1 MTPRQR
7 SMIHI
12 SPRWPAVI
20 GLSTLLWLTGM
31 SAAWALPVRV
41 AVVASASARQ
51 ENTVLATVESNG
63 QVTLTAAVTGR
74 VLGPLLP
81 AGQVPAGAMV
91 ARIAPP
97 GLRATI
103 SAAQARVAFSRSQ
116 WLRNRQLY
124 TDGVLSRQDVE
135 QAKLALD
142 ESRSALRVLQAQSDQ
157 QQLSAPFAGS
167 LHYLVPAGAVVNAGQ
182 PIATLAG
189 RGIPWMHAYVTPA
202 VAQGL
207 QMGMVVGL
215 DGSSW
220 QGHGKIRSVGQSARH
235 LGLVSVYIDLPAG
248 SPLLPGEW
256 LQVRLPA
263 PGTTALAFVLPTASI
278 VMRGARAEVFTVR
291 HGRAVVVPVR
301 IVAGRGDRTWVTG
314 DLRVGEPVVRS
325 GNTRLIAGTPVQVQK
340 P

>member
-1 MTPRQR
+1 MTPRIR
-7 SMIHI
+7 PMIRI
-12 SPRWPAVI
+12 FPRWPAIV
-20 GLSTLLWLTGM
+20 GLGMLLWLAGM
-31 SAAWALPVRV
+31 DAAWALPVRV
-41 AVVASASARQ
+41 AVVASAPTQ
-51 ENTVLATVESNG
+51 PENIVLATVESNG
-63 QVTLTAAVTGR
+63 RVTLTAALTGR

-81 AGQVPAGAMV
+81 AGEVPDGALV

-97 GLRATI
+97 GLGASI
-103 SAAQARVAFSRSQ
+103 SAARARVAFCRNQ
-116 WLRNRQLY
+116 WLRNRKLY
-124 TDGVLSRQDVE
+124 ADGVLSRQDVE

-157 QQLSAPFAGS
+157 QQLTAPFAGS

-189 RGIPWMHAYVTPA
+189 RGAPWAHAYVTPA

-215 DGSSW
+215 DGSNW
-220 QGHGKIRSVGQSARH
+220 RGHGKIRSVGQSARH
-235 LGLVSVYIDLPAG
+235 LGLVSVYIDLPVG

-263 PGTTALAFVLPTASI
+263 PVTTAFVLPTTCI
-278 VMRGARAEVFTVR
+278 VMRGARTEVFAVR
-291 HGRAVVVPVR
+291 HGRAVVVPVH
-301 IVAGRGDRTWVTG
+301 IVAGRGDRTWVSG
-314 DLRVGEPVVRS
+314 DLRVGEPVIRS
-325 GNTRLIAGTPVQVQK
+325 GNARLVAGTPVQVRT

>member
-1 MTPRQR
+1 MTPRIR
-7 SMIHI
+7 PMIRI
-12 SPRWPAVI
+12 SPRWPAIV
-20 GLSTLLWLTGM
+20 GLGMLLWLAGM
-31 SAAWALPVRV
+31 DAAWALPVRV
-41 AVVASASARQ
+41 AVVASAPTQ
-51 ENTVLATVESNG
+51 PENIVLATVESNG
-63 QVTLTAAVTGR
+63 RVTLTAALTGR

-81 AGQVPAGAMV
+81 AGEVPDGALV

-97 GLRATI
+97 GLGASI
-103 SAAQARVAFSRSQ
+103 SAARARVAFCRNQ
-116 WLRNRQLY
+116 WLRNRKLY
-124 TDGVLSRQDVE
+124 ADGVLSRQDVE

-157 QQLSAPFAGS
+157 QQLTAPFAGS

-189 RGIPWMHAYVTPA
+189 RGAPWAHAYVTPA

-215 DGSSW
+215 DGSNW
-220 QGHGKIRSVGQSARH
+220 RGHGKIRSVGQSARH
-235 LGLVSVYIDLPAG
+235 LGLVSVYIDLPVG

-263 PGTTALAFVLPTASI
+263 PVTTAFVLPTACI
-278 VMRGARAEVFTVR
+278 VMRGARTEVFAVR
-291 HGRAVVVPVR
+291 HGRAVVVPVH
-301 IVAGRGDRTWVTG
+301 IVAGRGDRTWVSG
-314 DLRVGEPVVRS
+314 DLRVGEPVIRS
-325 GNTRLIAGTPVQVQK
+325 GNARLVAGTPVQVRT

>member
-1 MTPRQR
+1 
-7 SMIHI
+7 
-12 SPRWPAVI
+12 
-20 GLSTLLWLTGM
+20 WLAGM
-31 SAAWALPVRV
+31 DAAWALPVRV
-41 AVVASASARQ
+41 AVVASAPTQ
-51 ENTVLATVESNG
+51 PENIVLATVESNG
-63 QVTLTAAVTGR
+63 RVTLTAALTGR

-81 AGQVPAGAMV
+81 AGEVPDGALV

-97 GLRATI
+97 GLGASI
-103 SAAQARVAFSRSQ
+103 SAARARVAFCRNQ
-116 WLRNRQLY
+116 WLRNRKLY
-124 TDGVLSRQDVE
+124 ADGVLSRQDVE

-157 QQLSAPFAGS
+157 QQLTAPFAGS

-189 RGIPWMHAYVTPA
+189 RGAPWAHAYVTPA

-207 QMGMVVGL
+207 RIGTVVGL

-220 QGHGKIRSVGQSARH
+220 RGHGKIRSVGQSARH
-235 LGLVSVYIDLPAG
+235 LGLVSVYIDLPAR

-263 PGTTALAFVLPTASI
+263 PGATAFVLPTASI
-278 VMRGARAEVFTVR
+278 VMRGARAEVFAVR

-301 IVAGRGDRTWVTG
+301 IVASRGDRTWVSG
-314 DLRVGEPVVRS
+314 VLREGEPVVRS
-325 GNTRLIAGTPVQVQK
+325 GNARLVGGIPVQVQK

>member
-1 MTPRQR
+1 
-7 SMIHI
+7 MIHI
-12 SPRWPAVI
+12 SPRWSAVI
-20 GLSTLLWLTGM
+20 GLTTLLWLTAM

-41 AVVASASARQ
+41 AVVASAPTQQ

-63 QVTLTAAVTGR
+63 QVTLTATVTGR

-81 AGQVPAGAMV
+81 AGQVPAGALV
-91 ARIAPP
+91 AHIAPP
-97 GLRATI
+97 GLQATI

-116 WLRNRQLY
+116 WFRNRKLY
-124 TDGVLSRQDVE
+124 ADGVLSRQDME
-135 QAKLALD
+135 LAKLALD

-157 QQLSAPFAGS
+157 QQLTAPFAGS

-189 RGIPWMHAYVTPA
+189 RGAPWAHAYVTPA

-207 QMGMVVGL
+207 RIGTVVGL
-215 DGSSW
+215 DGNNW
-220 QGHGKIRSVGQSARH
+220 RGHGKIRSVGESARH
-235 LGLVSVYIDLPAG
+235 LGLVSIYIDLPTG

-263 PGTTALAFVLPTASI
+263 PGAWAFVLPTASI
-278 VMRGARAEVFTVR
+278 VMRGARAEVFAVR

-325 GNTRLIAGTPVQVQK
+325 GNARLVAGTPVQVRT

>member
-1 MTPRQR
+1 ML
-7 SMIHI
+7 HI

-20 GLSTLLWLTGM
+20 GLTALLWLTGM

-41 AVVASASARQ
+41 AVVASAPVQQ

-63 QVTLTAAVTGR
+63 QVTLTAPLTGR

-81 AGQVPAGAMV
+81 AGQVPDGALV

-97 GLRATI
+97 GLRASI
-103 SAAQARVAFSRSQ
+103 RAARARAAFSRSQ
-116 WLRNRQLY
+116 WLRNRKLY
-124 TDGVLSRQDVE
+124 ADGVLSRQDVE

-157 QQLSAPFAGS
+157 QQLTAPFAGS
-167 LHYLVPAGAVVNAGQ
+167 LHYLVPAGAVVDAGQ
-182 PIATLAG
+182 PVATLAG
-189 RGIPWMHAYVTPA
+189 RGAPWAHAYVTPT
-202 VAQGL
+202 VAQRL
-207 QMGMVVGL
+207 QMGTVVGL
-215 DGSSW
+215 DDSNW

-235 LGLVSVYIDLPAG
+235 LGLVSVYIDLPAR

-256 LQVRLPA
+256 LQVKLPA
-263 PGTTALAFVLPTASI
+263 LGATAFVLPTASI
-278 VMRGARAEVFTVR
+278 VMRGARAEVFAVR
-291 HGRAVVVPVR
+291 HGRGVVVHVR
-301 IVAGRGDRTWVTG
+301 IVASRGDRTWVSG

-325 GNTRLIAGTPVQVQK
+325 GNARLLAGTPVQVQK

>member
-1 MTPRQR
+1 
-7 SMIHI
+7 MIRI
-12 SPRWPAVI
+12 FPRWPAIV
-20 GLSTLLWLTGM
+20 GLGMLLWLAGM
-31 SAAWALPVRV
+31 DAAWALPVRV
-41 AVVASASARQ
+41 AVVASAPTQ
-51 ENTVLATVESNG
+51 PENIVLATVESNG
-63 QVTLTAAVTGR
+63 RVTLTAALTGR

-81 AGQVPAGAMV
+81 AGEVPDGALV

-97 GLRATI
+97 GLGASI
-103 SAAQARVAFSRSQ
+103 SAARARVAFCRNQ
-116 WLRNRQLY
+116 WLRNRKLY
-124 TDGVLSRQDVE
+124 ADGVLSRQDVE

-157 QQLSAPFAGS
+157 QQLTAPFAGS

-189 RGIPWMHAYVTPA
+189 RGAPWAHAYVTPA

-215 DGSSW
+215 DGSNW
-220 QGHGKIRSVGQSARH
+220 RGHGKIRSVGQSARH
-235 LGLVSVYIDLPAG
+235 LGLVSVYIDLPVG

-263 PGTTALAFVLPTASI
+263 PVTTAFVLPTACI
-278 VMRGARAEVFTVR
+278 VMRGARTEVFAVR
-291 HGRAVVVPVR
+291 HGRAVVVPVH
-301 IVAGRGDRTWVTG
+301 IVAGRGDRTWVSG
-314 DLRVGEPVVRS
+314 DLRVGEPVIRS
-325 GNTRLIAGTPVQVQK
+325 GNARLVAGTPVQVRT

>member
-1 MTPRQR
+1 MTPRKR

-12 SPRWPAVI
+12 SPRWSAVI
-20 GLSTLLWLTGM
+20 GLTTLFWLTGM
-31 SAAWALPVRV
+31 CAAWALPVRV
-41 AVVASASARQ
+41 AVVASAPTQQ

-81 AGQVPAGAMV
+81 AGQIPDGALV

-97 GLRATI
+97 GLRASI
-103 SAAQARVAFSRSQ
+103 SAAQARAAFSRSQ
-116 WLRNRQLY
+116 WFRNRKLY
-124 TDGVLSRQDVE
+124 ADGVLSRQDVE

-157 QQLSAPFAGS
+157 QQLTAPFAGS

-189 RGIPWMHAYVTPA
+189 RGAPWAHAYVTPA

-207 QMGMVVGL
+207 RIRTVVGL
-215 DGSSW
+215 DGSNW

-235 LGLVSVYIDLPAG
+235 LGLVSVYIDLPAR

-263 PGTTALAFVLPTASI
+263 PGATAFVLPTASI
-278 VMRGARAEVFTVR
+278 VMRGARAEVFAVR

-301 IVAGRGDRTWVTG
+301 IVASRGDRTWVSG
-314 DLRVGEPVVRS
+314 DLRVGEPVIRS
-325 GNTRLIAGTPVQVQK
+325 GNARLVAGTPVQVQK

>member
-20 GLSTLLWLTGM
+20 GLAILLWLTGM

-41 AVVASASARQ
+41 AAVASAPARQ

-81 AGQVPAGAMV
+81 AGQIPAGTMV

-124 TDGVLSRQDVE
+124 TDGVFSRQDVE
-135 QAKLALD
+135 RTKLALD
-142 ESRSALRVLQAQSDQ
+142 EARSTLRVLQAQANE
-157 QQLSAPFAGS
+157 QQLTAPFAGS

-207 QMGMVVGL
+207 QPGMVVGL
-215 DGSSW
+215 DGSGW

-235 LGLVSVYIDLPAG
+235 LGLVSVYIDLPAH
-248 SPLLPGEW
+248 SLLLPGEW
-256 LQVRLPA
+256 LQVRLSA
-263 PGTTALAFVLPTASI
+263 PGATALVLPTASI
-278 VMRGARAEVFTVR
+278 VMRGARTEVFAVR

-301 IVAGRGDRTWVTG
+301 IVASRGDRTWVSG
-314 DLRVGEPVVRS
+314 DLRVGEFVIRS
-325 GNTRLIAGTPVQVQK
+325 GNARLVAGTPVQVQK

>member
-1 MTPRQR
+1 MTPRKR

-12 SPRWPAVI
+12 SPRWPAAI
-20 GLSTLLWLTGM
+20 GLTTLLWLTGM

-41 AVVASASARQ
+41 AIVASAPTQQ

-63 QVTLTAAVTGR
+63 QVTLTAAVAGR

-97 GLRATI
+97 GLQATI

-135 QAKLALD
+135 RTKLALD

-157 QQLSAPFAGS
+157 QQLTAPFAGS

-189 RGIPWMHAYVTPA
+189 RGAPWAHAYVTPA

-207 QMGMVVGL
+207 RIGTVVGL
-215 DGSSW
+215 DGSNW

-235 LGLVSVYIDLPAG
+235 LGLVSVYIDLPAR

-263 PGTTALAFVLPTASI
+263 PGATAFVLPTASI
-278 VMRGARAEVFTVR
+278 VMRGARAEVFAVR

-301 IVAGRGDRTWVTG
+301 IVASRGDRTWVSG
-314 DLRVGEPVVRS
+314 VLREGEPVVRS
-325 GNTRLIAGTPVQVQK
+325 GNARLVGGTPVQVQK

>member
-1 MTPRQR
+1 MPPHKC
-7 SMIHI
+7 SMIHL

-20 GLSTLLWLTGM
+20 GLTTLLWLTGM
-31 SAAWALPVRV
+31 STAWALPVHV
-41 AVVASASARQ
+41 AVVAAAPTHQ

-63 QVTLTAAVTGR
+63 RVTLTATVTGR

-81 AGQVPAGAMV
+81 VGQIPAGALV

-97 GLRATI
+97 GLQATT
-103 SAAQARVAFSRSQ
+103 SAAQARVAFSRGQ
-116 WLRNRQLY
+116 WFRSRKLY
-124 TDGVLSRQDVE
+124 ADGVLSRQDVE

-157 QQLSAPFAGS
+157 QQLTSPFAGS
-167 LHYLVPAGAVVNAGQ
+167 LHYLVPAGAVVNTGQ

-189 RGIPWMHAYVTPA
+189 RGTPWVHAYVTPA

-207 QMGMVVGL
+207 RMGMLVGL
-215 DGSSW
+215 DDSNW

-235 LGLVSVYIDLPAG
+235 LGLVSVYIDLPAR

-256 LQVRLPA
+256 LQLRLPA
-263 PGTTALAFVLPTASI
+263 RGTTAFVLPTASI
-278 VMRGARAEVFTVR
+278 VMRGARTEVFAVR
-291 HGRAVVVPVR
+291 DGRAVIVPVR
-301 IVAGRGDRTWVTG
+301 IVASRGDRTWVSG
-314 DLRVGEPVVRS
+314 DLRVGEPVIRS
-325 GNTRLIAGTPVQVQK
+325 GNTRLIAGTPVQVRK

>member
-1 MTPRQR
+1 MTPRKR

-20 GLSTLLWLTGM
+20 GLTTLLWLTGM

-41 AVVASASARQ
+41 AVVASAPTQQ

-81 AGQVPAGAMV
+81 AGQVPAGAV
-91 ARIAPP
+91 IARIAPP
-97 GLRATI
+97 GLRASI
-103 SAAQARVAFSRSQ
+103 SAAQARVAFSRGQ

-124 TDGVLSRQDVE
+124 SDGVLSRQDVE
-135 QAKLALD
+135 RTKLVLD

-157 QQLSAPFAGS
+157 QQLTAPFAGS

-189 RGIPWMHAYVTPA
+189 RGAPWAHAYVTPA

-207 QMGMVVGL
+207 RIGMVVELNGN
-215 DGSSW
+215 SW
-220 QGHGKIRSVGQSARH
+220 QGHSKIRSVGQSARH
-235 LGLVSVYIDLPAG
+235 LGLVSVYIDLPAR

-263 PGTTALAFVLPTASI
+263 PGAMAFVLPTASI
-278 VMRGARAEVFTVR
+278 VMRGARAEVFAVR

-301 IVAGRGDRTWVTG
+301 IVASRGDHTWVSG

-325 GNTRLIAGTPVQVQK
+325 GNARLSADTPVQVRK

>member
-1 MTPRQR
+1 MTLRKPSVIRLA
-7 SMIHI
+7 
-12 SPRWPAVI
+12 PRWPAVI
-20 GLSTLLWLTGM
+20 GLTTLLWLTGM
-31 SAAWALPVRV
+31 DAAWALPVRV
-41 AVVASASARQ
+41 AVVASAPAQQ

-81 AGQVPAGAMV
+81 AGQIPDGALV

-97 GLRATI
+97 GLRASI

-124 TDGVLSRQDVE
+124 SDGVLSRQDVE
-135 QAKLALD
+135 RTKLVLD

-157 QQLSAPFAGS
+157 QQLTAPFAGS
-167 LHYLVPAGAVVNAGQ
+167 LHYLVPAGAVVNTGQ

-189 RGIPWMHAYVTPA
+189 RGTPWVHAYVTPA

-207 QMGMVVGL
+207 RMGMVVGL
-215 DGSSW
+215 DGNSW

-235 LGLVSVYIDLPAG
+235 LGLVSVYIDLPAR

-256 LQVRLPA
+256 LQLRLPA
-263 PGTTALAFVLPTASI
+263 RGTTAFVLPTASI
-278 VMRGARAEVFTVR
+278 VMRGARTEVFAVR
-291 HGRAVVVPVR
+291 DGRAVIVPVR
-301 IVAGRGDRTWVTG
+301 IVASRGDRTWVSG
-314 DLRVGEPVVRS
+314 DLRVGEPVIRS
-325 GNTRLIAGTPVQVQK
+325 GNTRLIAGTPVQVRK

>member
-1 MTPRQR
+1 MTPRKR
-7 SMIHI
+7 SMTHI
-12 SPRWPAVI
+12 SPRWSAVI
-20 GLSTLLWLTGM
+20 GLTTLFWLTGM
-31 SAAWALPVRV
+31 SAAWALPVHV
-41 AVVASASARQ
+41 AVVASAPTQQ

-63 QVTLTAAVTGR
+63 HVTLTAAVTGR

-81 AGQVPAGAMV
+81 AGQVPAGALV
-91 ARIAPP
+91 AHIAPP

-103 SAAQARVAFSRSQ
+103 SAAQARAAFSRSQ
-116 WLRNRQLY
+116 WFRNRKLY
-124 TDGVLSRQDVE
+124 ADGVLSRQDVE

-142 ESRSALRVLQAQSDQ
+142 ESRSALRVLQAQSNE
-157 QQLSAPFAGS
+157 QQLTAPFAGS

-189 RGIPWMHAYVTPA
+189 RGAPWAHAYVTPA

-207 QMGMVVGL
+207 RMGTVVGL

-220 QGHGKIRSVGQSARH
+220 RGHGKIRSVGQSARH
-235 LGLVSVYIDLPAG
+235 LGLVSVYIDLPAR

-263 PGTTALAFVLPTASI
+263 PGADAFVLPTASI
-278 VMRGARAEVFTVR
+278 VMRGARAEVFAVR
-291 HGRAVVVPVR
+291 HGRAVVIPVR
-301 IVAGRGDRTWVTG
+301 IVASRGHRTWVSG

-325 GNTRLIAGTPVQVQK
+325 GNARLIAGTPVQVQK

>member
-1 MTPRQR
+1 
-7 SMIHI
+7 MIHI

-20 GLSTLLWLTGM
+20 GLTTLLWLTGM

-41 AVVASASARQ
+41 AIVAAAPTHQ

-63 QVTLTAAVTGR
+63 RVTLTAAVSGR

-81 AGQVPAGAMV
+81 AGQIPAGTLV

-97 GLRATI
+97 GLQATI

-116 WLRNRQLY
+116 WLRNQQLY
-124 TDGVLSRQDVE
+124 ADGVLSRQDV
-135 QAKLALD
+135 ARTKLALD
-142 ESRSALRVLQAQSDQ
+142 EAQSALRVLQAQSDQ
-157 QQLSAPFAGS
+157 QQLTAPFAGS

-189 RGIPWMHAYVTPA
+189 RGAPWAHAYVTPA

-207 QMGMVVGL
+207 RMGTVVGL
-215 DGSSW
+215 DGSNW

-235 LGLVSVYIDLPAG
+235 LGLVSVYIDLPAR

-256 LQVRLPA
+256 LQLRLPT
-263 PGTTALAFVLPTASI
+263 PGATAFVLPTASI
-278 VMRGARAEVFTVR
+278 VMRGARTEVFAVR
-291 HGRAVVVPVR
+291 DGRAVVVPVR
-301 IVAGRGDRTWVTG
+301 IVASRGDRTWVSG

-325 GNTRLIAGTPVQVQK
+325 GNARLVAGTPVQVHK

>member
-1 MTPRQR
+1 MTPRIR
-7 SMIHI
+7 PMIRI
-12 SPRWPAVI
+12 FPRWPAIV
-20 GLSTLLWLTGM
+20 GLGMLLWLAGM
-31 SAAWALPVRV
+31 DAAWALPVRV
-41 AVVASASARQ
+41 AVVASAPTQ
-51 ENTVLATVESNG
+51 PENIVLATVESNG
-63 QVTLTAAVTGR
+63 RVTLTAALTGR

-81 AGQVPAGAMV
+81 AGEVPDGALV

-97 GLRATI
+97 GLGASI
-103 SAAQARVAFSRSQ
+103 SAARARVAFCRNQ
-116 WLRNRQLY
+116 WLRNRKLY
-124 TDGVLSRQDVE
+124 ADGVLSRQDVE

-157 QQLSAPFAGS
+157 QQLTAPFAGS

-189 RGIPWMHAYVTPA
+189 RGAPWAHAYVTPA

-215 DGSSW
+215 DGSNW
-220 QGHGKIRSVGQSARH
+220 RGHGKIRSVGQSARH
-235 LGLVSVYIDLPAG
+235 LGLVSVYIDLPAR

-263 PGTTALAFVLPTASI
+263 PVTTAFVLPTACI
-278 VMRGARAEVFTVR
+278 VMRGARTEVFAVR

-301 IVAGRGDRTWVTG
+301 IVASRGDRTWVSSG
-314 DLRVGEPVVRS
+314 DLRIGEPVVRS
-325 GNTRLIAGTPVQVQK
+325 GNARLVGGTPVQVRT

>member
-1 MTPRQR
+1 MTPRKP
-7 SMIHI
+7 SMIRLA
-12 SPRWPAVI
+12 PRWPAVI
-20 GLSTLLWLTGM
+20 GLTTLLWLTGM
-31 SAAWALPVRV
+31 DAAWALPVRV
-41 AVVASASARQ
+41 AVVASAPAQQ

-81 AGQVPAGAMV
+81 AGQIPDGALV

-97 GLRATI
+97 GLRASI

-124 TDGVLSRQDVE
+124 SDGVLSRQDVE
-135 QAKLALD
+135 RTKLVLD

-157 QQLSAPFAGS
+157 QQLTAPFAGS

-189 RGIPWMHAYVTPA
+189 RGAPWAHAYVTPA

-207 QMGMVVGL
+207 RMGMVVGL
-215 DGSSW
+215 DGNSW
-220 QGHGKIRSVGQSARH
+220 QGHGKIRSIGQSARH
-235 LGLVSVYIDLPAG
+235 LGLVSVYIDLPAR

-263 PGTTALAFVLPTASI
+263 PGAMAFVLPTASI
-278 VMRGARAEVFTVR
+278 VMRGARTEVFAVR
-291 HGRAVVVPVR
+291 HGRAVVVPIR
-301 IVAGRGDRTWVTG
+301 IVASRGDRTWVSG

-325 GNTRLIAGTPVQVQK
+325 GNARLIADTPVQVRK

>member
-1 MTPRQR
+1 MTPRIR
-7 SMIHI
+7 PMIRI
-12 SPRWPAVI
+12 FPRWPAIV
-20 GLSTLLWLTGM
+20 GLGMLLWLAGM
-31 SAAWALPVRV
+31 DAAWALPVRV
-41 AVVASASARQ
+41 AVVASAPTQ
-51 ENTVLATVESNG
+51 PENIVLATVESNG
-63 QVTLTAAVTGR
+63 RVTLTAALTGR

-81 AGQVPAGAMV
+81 AGEVPDGALV

-97 GLRATI
+97 GLGASI
-103 SAAQARVAFSRSQ
+103 SAARARVAFCRNQ
-116 WLRNRQLY
+116 WLRNRKLY
-124 TDGVLSRQDVE
+124 ADGVLSRQDVE

-157 QQLSAPFAGS
+157 QQLTAPFAGS

-189 RGIPWMHAYVTPA
+189 RGAPWAHAYVTPA

-215 DGSSW
+215 DGSNW
-220 QGHGKIRSVGQSARH
+220 RGHGKIRSVGQSARH
-235 LGLVSVYIDLPAG
+235 LGLVSVYIDLPVG

-263 PGTTALAFVLPTASI
+263 PVTTAFVLPTACI
-278 VMRGARAEVFTVR
+278 VMRGARTEVFAVR
-291 HGRAVVVPVR
+291 HGRAVVVPVH
-301 IVAGRGDRTWVTG
+301 IVAGRGDRTWVSG
-314 DLRVGEPVVRS
+314 DLRVGEPVIRS
-325 GNTRLIAGTPVQVQK
+325 GNARLVAGTPVQVRT

>member
-1 MTPRQR
+1 MTLRKP
-7 SMIHI
+7 SMIRLA
-12 SPRWPAVI
+12 PRWPAVI
-20 GLSTLLWLTGM
+20 GLTTLLWLTGM
-31 SAAWALPVRV
+31 DAAWALPVRV
-41 AVVASASARQ
+41 AVVASAPAQQ

-81 AGQVPAGAMV
+81 AGQIPDGALV

-97 GLRATI
+97 GLRASI

-124 TDGVLSRQDVE
+124 SDGVLSRQDVE
-135 QAKLALD
+135 RTKLVLD

-157 QQLSAPFAGS
+157 QQLTAPFAGS

-189 RGIPWMHAYVTPA
+189 RGAPWAHAYVTPA

-207 QMGMVVGL
+207 RMGMVVGL
-215 DGSSW
+215 DGNSW
-220 QGHGKIRSVGQSARH
+220 QGHGKIRSIGQSARH
-235 LGLVSVYIDLPAG
+235 LGLVSVYIDLPAR

-263 PGTTALAFVLPTASI
+263 PGAMAFVLPTASI
-278 VMRGARAEVFTVR
+278 VMRGARTEVFAVR
-291 HGRAVVVPVR
+291 HGRAVVVPIR
-301 IVAGRGDRTWVTG
+301 IVASRGDRTWVSG

-325 GNTRLIAGTPVQVQK
+325 GNARLIADTPVQVRK

>member
-1 MTPRQR
+1 MTPRKP
-7 SMIHI
+7 SMIRLA
-12 SPRWPAVI
+12 PRWPAVI
-20 GLSTLLWLTGM
+20 GLTTLLWLTGM
-31 SAAWALPVRV
+31 DAAWALPVRV
-41 AVVASASARQ
+41 AVVASAPAQQ

-81 AGQVPAGAMV
+81 AGQIPDGALV

-97 GLRATI
+97 GLRASI

-124 TDGVLSRQDVE
+124 SDGVLSRQDVE
-135 QAKLALD
+135 RTKLVLD

-157 QQLSAPFAGS
+157 QQLTAPFAGS

-189 RGIPWMHAYVTPA
+189 RGAPWAHAYVTPA

-207 QMGMVVGL
+207 RMGMVVGL
-215 DGSSW
+215 DGNSW

-235 LGLVSVYIDLPAG
+235 LGLVSVYIDLPAR

-263 PGTTALAFVLPTASI
+263 PGAMAFVLPTASI
-278 VMRGARAEVFTVR
+278 VMRGARTEVFAVR
-291 HGRAVVVPVR
+291 HGRAVVVPIR
-301 IVAGRGDRTWVTG
+301 IVASRGDRTWVSG

-325 GNTRLIAGTPVQVQK
+325 GNARLIADTPVQVRK

>member
-1 MTPRQR
+1 MTPRIR
-7 SMIHI
+7 PMIRI
-12 SPRWPAVI
+12 FPRWPAIV
-20 GLSTLLWLTGM
+20 GLGMLLWLAGM
-31 SAAWALPVRV
+31 DAAWALPVRV
-41 AVVASASARQ
+41 AVVASAPTQ
-51 ENTVLATVESNG
+51 PENIVLATVESNG
-63 QVTLTAAVTGR
+63 RVTLTAALTGR

-81 AGQVPAGAMV
+81 AGEVPDGALV

-97 GLRATI
+97 GLGASI
-103 SAAQARVAFSRSQ
+103 SAARARVAFCRNQ
-116 WLRNRQLY
+116 WLRNRKLY
-124 TDGVLSRQDVE
+124 ADGVLSRQDVE

-157 QQLSAPFAGS
+157 QQLTAPFAGS

-189 RGIPWMHAYVTPA
+189 RGAPWAHAYVTPA

-215 DGSSW
+215 DGSNW
-220 QGHGKIRSVGQSARH
+220 RGHGKIRSVGQSARH
-235 LGLVSVYIDLPAG
+235 LGLVSVYIDLPVG

-263 PGTTALAFVLPTASI
+263 PVTTAFVLPTACI
-278 VMRGARAEVFTVR
+278 VMRGARAEVFAVR

-325 GNTRLIAGTPVQVQK
+325 GNARLVADTPVQVRT

>member
-1 MTPRQR
+1 MTLRKPSVIRLA
-7 SMIHI
+7 
-12 SPRWPAVI
+12 PRWPAVI
-20 GLSTLLWLTGM
+20 GLTTLLWLTGM
-31 SAAWALPVRV
+31 DAAWALPVRV
-41 AVVASASARQ
+41 AVVASAPAQQ

-81 AGQVPAGAMV
+81 AGQIPDGALV

-97 GLRATI
+97 GLRASI

-124 TDGVLSRQDVE
+124 SDGVLSRQDVE
-135 QAKLALD
+135 RTKLVLD

-157 QQLSAPFAGS
+157 QQLTAPFAGS

-189 RGIPWMHAYVTPA
+189 RGAPWAHAYVTPA

-207 QMGMVVGL
+207 RMGMVVGL
-215 DGSSW
+215 DGNSW

-235 LGLVSVYIDLPAG
+235 LGLVSVYIDLPAR

-263 PGTTALAFVLPTASI
+263 PGAMAFVLPTASI
-278 VMRGARAEVFTVR
+278 VMRGARTEVFAVR
-291 HGRAVVVPVR
+291 HGRAVVVPIR
-301 IVAGRGDRTWVTG
+301 IVASRGDRTWVSG

-325 GNTRLIAGTPVQVQK
+325 GNARLIADTPVQVRK